1 MQDARV
7 QPPRT
12 SGSEIPMS
20 IADTNLHHTIS
31 ERKSALLWATFIFGL
46 IGINL
51 SIAGYA
57 LAVAIADQ
65 SFRPLPNYSAQAVDW
80 QVHKELISRS
90 NQLGWKVEFEHSHSP
105 NEIRIVIADKDGR
118 PVTGVTGALMAFH
131 FTRVVEHRRVPLVES
146 SQEQGV
152 YFAQIPIDREG
163 KWQVSMD
170 VIGPQ
175 GQQYIADRTVD
186 WSFR

>member
-7 QPPRT
+7 QHPRT

-20 IADTNLHHTIS
+20 IADTSLPQTTS

-57 LAVAIADQ
+57 LAVAVADQ
-65 SFRPLPNYSAQAVDW
+65 SFRPLPNYSTQAVDW
-80 QVHKELISRS
+80 QIQKELISRS
-90 NQLGWKVEFEHSHSP
+90 NQLGWNVQFEHSDSP
-105 NEIRIVIADKDGR
+105 NQIRIMIADIDGR

-131 FTRVVEHRRVPLVES
+131 FTRVAEHRKVPIIES

-163 KWQVSMD
+163 KWQISID
-170 VIGPQ
+170 VMGPQ
-175 GQQYIADRTVD
+175 GQQYVADRTVD

>member
-1 MQDARV
+1 
-7 QPPRT
+7 
-12 SGSEIPMS
+12 MS
-20 IADTNLHHTIS
+20 IADTSLHQTTS

-57 LAVAIADQ
+57 LAVAVADQ
-65 SFRPLPNYSAQAVDW
+65 SFRPLPNYSTQAVDW
-80 QVHKELISRS
+80 QIQKELISRS
-90 NQLGWKVEFEHSHSP
+90 NQLGWNVQFEHSDSP
-105 NEIRIVIADKDGR
+105 NQIRIMIADIDGR

-131 FTRVVEHRRVPLVES
+131 FTRVAEHRKVPIIES

-163 KWQVSMD
+163 KWQVSID
-170 VIGPQ
+170 VMGPQ
-175 GQQYIADRTVD
+175 GQQYVADRTVD